1 MRSVGNCTTCGNF
14 IPFPET
20 GCKLRISKKDAE
32 CVWTAKKDF
41 SNVIKDGSPWKDI
54 IAELDESL
62 RTITRQSKPSK
73 TS

>member
-41 SNVIKDGSPWKDI
+41 SNTIKDGSPWKDI
-54 IAELDESL
+54 TAELDERSKH
-62 RTITRQSKPSK
+62 TRKPSWPSK